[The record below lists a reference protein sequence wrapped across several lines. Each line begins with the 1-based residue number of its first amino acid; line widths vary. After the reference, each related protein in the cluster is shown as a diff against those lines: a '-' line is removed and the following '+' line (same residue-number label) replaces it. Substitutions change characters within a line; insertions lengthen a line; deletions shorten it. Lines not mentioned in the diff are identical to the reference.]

1 MRHYKEHLIHKSVTI
16 KDSLSQLELL
26 TTDAVLFVIDDNDTL
41 LGSLTDGD
49 VRRALLK
56 NVDLNAPVADI
67 IQPNPKYIEKD
78 SYDLEKVIEYKK
90 NNYKIIPIVNTDKK
104 IINVINF
111 RFLTSY
117 LPLDAI
123 IMAGGRGSRLAPLT
137 DSTPKPLLKVGNKP
151 IMEHNID
158 RLSLFGVDDFWI
170 SIKYL
175 GEQITDY
182 FKDGSQKNV
191 SIQYITEN
199 EPLGTIGAVANI
211 EGFNHEHVLVMNSD
225 LLTNLN
231 YEHFYLDFLK
241 QEADISILSIPY
253 EVEIPYAVLEMDEN
267 VVRNFKEKPT
277 YTYYSNGGIYLIKKE
292 LIELIPK
299 GSFFNATDL
308 IEEVLRLNKKVISY
322 SSATYWLDIGKH
334 ADFEKAQ
341 RDINQIQFQ

>member
-1 MRHYKEHLIHKSVTI
+1 MRHYKEHLINKSVTI
-16 KDSLSQLELL
+16 KDSLSRLELL
-26 TTDAVLFVIDDNDTL
+26 TTDAVLFVTDDNDIL
-41 LGSLTDGD
+41 LGSMTDGD

-56 NVDLNAPVADI
+56 NVELTAQVADI
-67 IQPNPKYIEKD
+67 IQPNPKFINKD
-78 SYDLEKVIEYKK
+78 SYDLQKVIEYKN
-90 NNYKIIPIVNTDKK
+90 NNYKIIPIVNKDGK

-111 RFLTSY
+111 RFLKSY

-123 IMAGGRGSRLAPLT
+123 IMAGGKGSRLAPLT
-137 DSTPKPLLKVGNKP
+137 DNTPKPLLKVGDKP

-158 RLSLFGVDDFWI
+158 RLSLFGIDDFWV

-175 GEQITDY
+175 GEQIKEY
-182 FKDGSQKNV
+182 FKDGSEKNV
-191 SIQYITEN
+191 RIQYISEN
-199 EPLGTIGAVANI
+199 QPLGTIGAVASI
-211 EGFNHEHVLVMNSD
+211 DDFKHDHVLVMNSD

-241 QEADISILSIPY
+241 KDADISILSIPY
-253 EVEIPYAVLEMDEN
+253 EVEIPYAVLEMKDN
-267 VVRNFKEKPT
+267 VVSDFKEKPT

-292 LIELIPK
+292 IIQLIPK

-322 SSATYWLDIGKH
+322 SSPTYWLDIGKH